1 MKNPKEVKLSRGAVH
16 LTTLVS
22 VSLLLLI
29 IGAVSLLGIA
39 AGSETRRL
47 KENVELNIVMC
58 DTVTDAQAATVMEG
72 LRVKPYINTIKLIDK
87 VTALKNWT
95 EDTGE
100 DLEELFGFNPLSPE
114 ITFTLKADYASPVS
128 VEKICGELRKLP
140 GVAEV
145 AAPDASMVDEMNKHI
160 THVIIALGGV
170 ALLLVVI
177 SFVLINN
184 TVHLSIYSKRFTIHT
199 MQLVGATNG
208 FVRRPLLKSN
218 LIVGI
223 LAGVIASAIL
233 AGLLASTDSLLV
245 ENIAKYVPWEWASM
259 VFGALVVAGALICVC
274 AAYVS
279 ATRYLRKDY
288 DELFK

>member
-16 LTTLVS
+16 ITTMVS

-39 AGSETRRL
+39 ANHETRRL

-58 DTVTDAQAATVMEG
+58 DTVSDAQASALMEDV
-72 LRVKPYINTIKLIDK
+72 RRQPYINTISLIDK
-87 VTALKNWT
+87 ATALKNWT
-95 EDTGE
+95 ADTGE
-100 DLEELFGFNPLSPE
+100 DLEALFGFNPLSPE
-114 ITFTLKADYASPVS
+114 IRFTLTADYASAKS
-128 VEKICGELRKLP
+128 VNAICATLGKLP
-140 GVAEV
+140 GVESV
-145 AAPDASMVDEMNKHI
+145 AAPDAEMVDAMNKHI
-160 THVIIALGGV
+160 SHIILAMGCV
-170 ALLLVVI
+170 ALMLVVI

-218 LIVGI
+218 LVVGI
-223 LAGVIASAIL
+223 LAGVLASAIL
-233 AGLLASTDSLLV
+233 AGVMASTDSLFMA
-245 ENIAKYVPWEWASM
+245 NIARFIPWEEAGV
-259 VFGALVVAGALICVC
+259 VFAGIIAAGALICV
-274 AAYVS
+274 AAAFIS

-288 DELFK
+288 DELFR